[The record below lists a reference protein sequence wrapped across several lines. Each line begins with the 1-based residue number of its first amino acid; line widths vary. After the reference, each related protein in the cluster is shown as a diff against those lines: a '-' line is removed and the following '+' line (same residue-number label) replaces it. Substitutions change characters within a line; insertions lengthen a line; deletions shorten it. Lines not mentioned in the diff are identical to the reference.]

1 MKTVD
6 QGSVVTTAA
15 LPKFNQAPTITD
27 ADGKPVPIVIDVPVI
42 INNQAKSD
50 IQQSPKELGKI
61 ALELS
66 KQSGYEYLATL
77 DKDND
82 INWVQVDLIQKN
94 WDYTQEGL
102 TPGAAALIA
111 IAVTIATSGVGGAA
125 GMGATLTGTTGAMGA
140 ASTAAFSSLAAQ
152 ASVTLI
158 NNKGDI
164 NKTLKDLASSATI
177 RSMATAALTAGV
189 GARLGLGSSVTDS
202 FGQKLANGVSTS
214 LTQAVADATINGVS
228 FEEALKN
235 SLLSSL
241 VDVFAASAFT
251 NLVKPIDT
259 DEFVRNL
266 AHKLVAASVGC
277 ISASAK
283 KQSCDAGALGAM
295 VGEMLGDYLVDGSP
309 LTPKQESD
317 ILNAAKLLA
326 GSVALLTNVDVN
338 TAASSASL
346 AVENNALHPGDFVKV
361 ARDFENKCLKSTNAA
376 QCSSAL
382 NKWKQTSYDRAGLKS
397 SEAIQGW
404 EDFAYSEYQPA
415 IAICKTDR
423 NCLAFVTSKLVTDSI
438 NFAGSSVDLIEIA
451 HIAKLSAAKIMKDSG
466 AFFVAGLDD
475 FGWMIGSG
483 VVTVPSRF
491 TAPLISLYAQSGKVV
506 LAPLSKVPSILDP
519 AKFRSGMPS
528 SWFKA
533 SYNPAT
539 KAVSIS
545 VAEIKTASG
554 QVERVMSVSGNAWHG
569 VNAPKSP
576 ITLNGINYK
585 IIKNIPQNL
594 AGTVNHAEKNIFEYI
609 NTAYANQRVTVKLG
623 VENTNSRAP
632 SMCGG
637 CGTAVRDLSRNNKN
651 LNITIYQGS
660 TLVRNP

>member
-1 MKTVD
+1 MF
-6 QGSVVTTAA
+6 AA
-15 LPKFNQAPTITD
+15 ET
-27 ADGKPVPIVIDVPVI
+27 
-42 INNQAKSD
+42 
-50 IQQSPKELGKI
+50 
-61 ALELS
+61 
-66 KQSGYEYLATL
+66 
-77 DKDND
+77 
-82 INWVQVDLIQKN
+82 
-94 WDYTQEGL
+94 
-102 TPGAAALIA
+102 
-111 IAVTIATSGVGGAA
+111 
-125 GMGATLTGTTGAMGA
+125 
-140 ASTAAFSSLAAQ
+140 FSSF
-152 ASVTLI
+152 V
-158 NNKGDI
+158 
-164 NKTLKDLASSATI
+164 KDF
-177 RSMATAALTAGV
+177 
-189 GARLGLGSSVTDS
+189 DS
-202 FGQKLANGVSTS
+202 NDF
-214 LTQAVADATINGVS
+214 AD
-228 FEEALKN
+228 
-235 SLLSSL
+235 
-241 VDVFAASAFT
+241 
-251 NLVKPIDT
+251 
-259 DEFVRNL
+259 NL

-277 ISASAK
+277 VAASAK
-283 KQSCDAGALGAM
+283 QQSCDAGALGAM

-361 ARDFENKCLKSTNAA
+361 ARDFENQCLKSTNAA

-438 NFAGSSVDLIEIA
+438 NFAGSSVDLIEVA

-585 IIKNIPQNL
+585 IIKDIPQNL
-594 AGTVNHAEKNIFEYI
+594 AGTANHAGKNIFEYI
-609 NTAYANQRVTVKLG
+609 NTAYANQRVTIKLG

-632 SMCGG
+632 GYVWWLWYSC
-637 CGTAVRDLSRNNKN
+637 TRS
-651 LNITIYQGS
+651 IS
-660 TLVRNP
+660 

>member
-15 LPKFNQAPTITD
+15 LPKFNQAPTITSPNGVVV
-27 ADGKPVPIVIDVPVI
+27 AVPVEVTVDA
-42 INNQAKSD
+42 NAKAKAA
-50 IQQSPKELGKI
+50 IEKSPVELGKI

-66 KQSGYEYLATL
+66 KQPGYEYLATL
-77 DKDND
+77 DKTND

-111 IAVTIATSGVGGAA
+111 IAITIAAGPAGSGLTASMVATNAA
-125 GMGATLTGTTGAMGA
+125 GIALQT
-140 ASTAAFSSLAAQ
+140 Q
-152 ASVTLI
+152 AVITLI

-164 NKTLKDLASSATI
+164 SKTLKDLASSATI
-177 RSMATAALTAGV
+177 RSMATGALTAGV

-214 LTQAVADATINGVS
+214 LTQAVDDATINGVS

-241 VDVFAASAFT
+241 VDVFATSAFT

-277 ISASAK
+277 VAASAK
-283 KQSCDAGALGAM
+283 QQSCDAGALGAM
-295 VGEMLGDYLVDGSP
+295 VGEMLGNYLVDGSP

-361 ARDFENKCLKSTNAA
+361 ARDFENQCLKSTNAA

-438 NFAGSSVDLIEIA
+438 NFAGSSVDLIEVA

-545 VAEIKTASG
+545 VAEIKTAS
-554 QVERVMSVSGNAWHG
+554 
-569 VNAPKSP
+569 
-576 ITLNGINYK
+576 
-585 IIKNIPQNL
+585 
-594 AGTVNHAEKNIFEYI
+594 
-609 NTAYANQRVTVKLG
+609 
-623 VENTNSRAP
+623 
-632 SMCGG
+632 
-637 CGTAVRDLSRNNKN
+637 
-651 LNITIYQGS
+651 
-660 TLVRNP
+660 

>member
-15 LPKFNQAPTITD
+15 LPKFNQAPTITSPNGVVV
-27 ADGKPVPIVIDVPVI
+27 AVPVEVTVDA
-42 INNQAKSD
+42 NAKAKAA
-50 IQQSPKELGKI
+50 IEKSPAELGKI

-66 KQSGYEYLATL
+66 KQPGYEYLATL
-77 DKDND
+77 DKNNE

-111 IAVTIATSGVGGAA
+111 IAITIAAGPAGSGLTASMVATNAA
-125 GMGATLTGTTGAMGA
+125 GIALQT
-140 ASTAAFSSLAAQ
+140 Q
-152 ASVTLI
+152 AVITLI

-164 NKTLKDLASSATI
+164 SKTLKDMASSDTI
-177 RSMATAALTAGV
+177 RNMATAALTAGV
-189 GARLGLGSSVTDS
+189 GAQLGLGSAATDT
-202 FGQKLANGVSTS
+202 FGQKLANGVGTG

-259 DEFVRNL
+259 DKFVRNL

-277 ISASAK
+277 VAASAK
-283 KQSCDAGALGAM
+283 QQSCDAGALGAM

-326 GSVALLTNVDVN
+326 GSVALLTNVDLN

-361 ARDFENKCLKSTNAA
+361 ARDFENQCLKSTNAA

-438 NFAGSSVDLIEIA
+438 NFAGSSVDLIEVA

-506 LAPLSKVPSILDP
+506 SAPLSKVPSILDP

-545 VAEIKTASG
+545 VTEIKTASG

-585 IIKNIPQNL
+585 IIKDIPQNL
-594 AGTVNHAEKNIFEYI
+594 AGTANHAGKNIFEYI
-609 NTAYANQRVTVKLG
+609 NTAYANQRVTIKLG

-632 SMCGG
+632 GYVWWLWYSC
-637 CGTAVRDLSRNNKN
+637 TRS
-651 LNITIYQGS
+651 IS
-660 TLVRNP
+660 

>member
-15 LPKFNQAPTITD
+15 LPKFNQVPTITSPNGVVV
-27 ADGKPVPIVIDVPVI
+27 AVPVEVTVDA
-42 INNQAKSD
+42 NAKAKAA
-50 IQQSPKELGKI
+50 IEKSPAELGKI

-66 KQSGYEYLATL
+66 KQPGYEYLATL
-77 DKDND
+77 DKNNE

-111 IAVTIATSGVGGAA
+111 IAITIAAGPAGSGLTASMVATNAA
-125 GMGATLTGTTGAMGA
+125 GIALQT
-140 ASTAAFSSLAAQ
+140 Q
-152 ASVTLI
+152 AVITLI
-158 NNKGDI
+158 NNKGGI
-164 NKTLKDLASSATI
+164 SKTLKDLASSATI

-277 ISASAK
+277 VAASAK
-283 KQSCDAGALGAM
+283 QQSCDAGALGAM

-326 GSVALLTNVDVN
+326 GSVALLTNVDLN

-361 ARDFENKCLKSTNAA
+361 ARDFENQCLKSTNAA

-438 NFAGSSVDLIEIA
+438 NFAGSSVDLIEVA

-506 LAPLSKVPSILDP
+506 SAPLSKVPSILDP

-585 IIKNIPQNL
+585 IIKDIPQNL
-594 AGTVNHAEKNIFEYI
+594 AGTANHAGKNIFEYI

-632 SMCGG
+632 GYVWWLRYSC
-637 CGTAVRDLSRNNKN
+637 TRS
-651 LNITIYQGS
+651 I
-660 TLVRNP
+660 